1 MRIAKMMQ
9 LQVLITTIFL
19 TSVAASQTC
28 GPTAL
33 NCSDPTPCCSNSN
46 SCGNTTVHCGI
57 GCLSQYS
64 APGACISSK
73 ESSGDTTIA
82 ATTPEPR
89 CGIDPTSGKNNGIC
103 KAKDYCCNPYGYC
116 GVGDTHC
123 IGCQKGYGRCPT
135 LCDPSKLCGGYG
147 IASFTISVLSLSF
160 ALVGLVVQIK
170 QCYNVRRNSPNAGC
184 NIFSIIY
191 HRGR

>member
-1 MRIAKMMQ
+1 MMQ
-9 LQVLITTIFL
+9 LQVWSTTIGILFL

-64 APGACISSK
+64 APEACIFSK
-73 ESSGDTTIA
+73 ENSSWPATTIA
-82 ATTPEPR
+82 ATTEPR
-89 CGIDPTSGKNNGIC
+89 CGIDPNTNHTYDVC
-103 KAKDYCCNPYGYC
+103 EVKDYCCSPYGYC

-123 IGCQKGYGRCPT
+123 VGCQKGYGRCPT
-135 LCDPSKLCGGYG
+135 LCDPSRLCGGIG
-147 IASFTISVLSLSF
+147 IASFTISVFSLFF
-160 ALVGLVVQIK
+160 ALVGLIIQYISRPRDRSLW
-170 QCYNVRRNSPNAGC
+170 NR
-184 NIFSIIY
+184 IF
-191 HRGR
+191 G